1 MSFRSGLHKFIAWI
15 TSEVSNLAL
24 RNSIHFPL
32 FIASHGHSNHSTISD
47 VRVTKN
53 KETGDEAFIRKL
65 HKGDFFGEKAL
76 TASSPTSSDPK
87 IGENSSGALR
97 TANVIAED
105 STDHSGVSCL
115 VIDREAFHQLISNR
129 IQNFV
134 PPSET
139 TG

>member
-1 MSFRSGLHKFIAWI
+1 MCVFFII
-15 TSEVSNLAL
+15 IIIL
-24 RNSIHFPL
+24 
-32 FIASHGHSNHSTISD
+32 D

-53 KETGDEAFIRKL
+53 KETGDETLIRKL

-76 TASSPTSSDPK
+76 TAPTSPTSSSK
-87 IGENSSGALR
+87 IGDNSSSGALR

-105 STDHSGVSCL
+105 SNDNSGVSCL
-115 VIDREAFHQLISNR
+115 VIDREAFHQLAISNR

-134 PPSET
+134 PPLEPS